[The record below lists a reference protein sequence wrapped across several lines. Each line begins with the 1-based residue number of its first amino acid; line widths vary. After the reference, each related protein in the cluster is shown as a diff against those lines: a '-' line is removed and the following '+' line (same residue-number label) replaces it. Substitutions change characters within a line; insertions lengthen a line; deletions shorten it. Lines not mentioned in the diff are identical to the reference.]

1 MTNTIDIVKQVCI
14 ENIADKMIYEVTDGT
29 KDIYVGR
36 QELATQILHIID
48 KLERPT
54 QQEQADKLNR
64 RLK

>member
-48 KLERPT
+48 K
-54 QQEQADKLNR
+54 
-64 RLK
+64 